1 MLALTDLG
9 VIPVRVSA
17 FLLLRNIPPLTDALT
32 QVLGNAGPTGFASDL
47 VLYII
52 ASIIANG
59 ICTPLEVV
67 RTRLLLQRSGRSIT
81 QYENI
86 YDALVTIGAEEG
98 VAGLWAG
105 LRFRLLWNG
114 LLSGTIL
121 FVQRFYYAD
130 AQKFFLEL
138 VDAIASGSPIR

>member
-1 MLALTDLG
+1 MPMFTISWYG
-9 VIPVRVSA
+9 RS
-17 FLLLRNIPPLTDALT
+17 RNFY
-32 QVLGNAGPTGFASDL
+32 AGFYQGGLDCL
-47 VLYII
+47 KG
-52 ASIIANG
+52 IIANG

-67 RTRLLLQRSGRSIT
+67 RTRLLLQRSGRANT
-81 QYENI
+81 QYDNI

-98 VAGLWAG
+98 AAGLWAG

-121 FVQRFYYAD
+121 FVQRFYYTD
-130 AQKFFLEL
+130 AQKFFLDL